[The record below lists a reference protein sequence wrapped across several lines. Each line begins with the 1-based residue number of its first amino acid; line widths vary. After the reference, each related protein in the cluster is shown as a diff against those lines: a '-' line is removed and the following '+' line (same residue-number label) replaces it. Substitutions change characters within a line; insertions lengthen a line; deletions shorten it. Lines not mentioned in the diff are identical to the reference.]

1 MPSRSPDGP
10 SPVIAAFTEAARLSR
25 DAIMLVTVGGEVLA
39 YNQAARDVVGGLTP
53 GGHLYDLVT
62 GPWEELR
69 DQLRYWIRSGEPLPG
84 TLTFADR
91 TAGDI
96 RCRCRGARFAGALDA
111 VRLSIEPFGDQDGFR
126 TVNTRLAT
134 IGRERGFLHRIAE
147 GERSLEA
154 ERLALRQLRDVHVL
168 TAELA
173 DAATPSEALRIIA
186 ERVPAM
192 VGAFHAVVAF
202 PLPRPLKTPT
212 LPMLPPSEDG
222 LADLNEAEGEWFDEV
237 NEPVRVAAPRRP
249 LGTFVPELAEVDHDA
264 ICVPLVAHGVQSGK
278 LLLAVEPGRGPDA
291 DDPQVNAVAQAV
303 GSAIART
310 TLLEHAQR
318 TAEMLQRGLLPT
330 LPELPGLTIAS
341 RYVPGT
347 DETVVGGDW
356 YDVFA
361 IGDGAV
367 GLVIGDVAGHGLKQ
381 ATVMSALR
389 SALRA
394 IALDIGTHPGD
405 TMARMQRFTLAYL
418 PDDIVTLCYLVLDR
432 GGRRLRYVN
441 AGHLPPLLLPAGRKP
456 RLLESALAPPLGVPG
471 TIAYAHAAVSVGE
484 GDTLALYTDGLVE
497 RRGESLTEGLTRLLN
512 RADELGD
519 VTPDALCRALTE
531 IRLTTGPRDDLALL
545 TVRID

>member
-25 DAIMLVTVGGEVLA
+25 DAIMLVTVDGEVLA

-53 GGHLYDLVT
+53 GGRLYDLVS
-62 GPWEELR
+62 GPREELR
-69 DQLRYWIRSGEPLPG
+69 DQLRYWVRSGEPLPG

-96 RCRCRGARFAGALDA
+96 RCRCRGARFAEAPGA
-111 VRLSIEPFGDQDGFR
+111 VRLSVEPIAEPDGFR
-126 TVNTRLAT
+126 AANTRLAT

-168 TAELA
+168 TTELA
-173 DAATPSEALRIIA
+173 DAASPSEALRIIA

-192 VGAFHAVVAF
+192 VGAFHAVVAL

-212 LPMLPPSEDG
+212 LPLRTYDEDA
-222 LADLNEAEGEWFDEV
+222 LADLNTAEGEWFDQV
-237 NEPVRVAAPRRP
+237 HEPVRVGTPARP
-249 LGTFVPELAEVDHDA
+249 LGTFVPELADVDHDA
-264 ICVPLVAHGVQSGK
+264 VCVPLVAHGVQSGR
-278 LLLAVEPGRGPDA
+278 LLLAVEPGRGPAA

-303 GSAIART
+303 GSAMART
-310 TLLEHAQR
+310 ALLEHAQR
-318 TAEMLQRGLLPT
+318 TAEMLQRRLLPS

-347 DETVVGGDW
+347 DEAVVGGDW

-361 IGDGAV
+361 MRDGAV
-367 GLVIGDVAGHGLKQ
+367 GMVIGDVAGHGLPQ
-381 ATVMSALR
+381 ATVMAELR

-405 TMARMQRFTLAYL
+405 TMARMQRFTLEYL
-418 PDDIVTLCYLVLDR
+418 PDDIITMCYLVLDR

-441 AGHLPPLLLPAGRKP
+441 VGHLPPLLLPAGRKP
-456 RLLESALAPPLGVPG
+456 RLLESALAPPLGVPAG
-471 TIAYAHAAVSVGE
+471 TAYPHAAVSVGE

-497 RRGESLTEGLTRLLN
+497 RRGESLSEGLNRLLN

-519 VTPDALCRALTE
+519 VTPDVLCRALTE